1 MPSIRGTSQ
10 FKAIKGITIYG
21 VTGNTG
27 PQGPRG
33 NDFYGNTGATASFR
47 ITGITFSGYT
57 LISSFSNGITRAA
70 SGKLLGIT
78 GNTTVM
84 VGGKTGSTGTG
95 FVFVGATDERNITLR
110 KLRGSTGFK
119 SLVGITSDADTIT
132 ITVDRYD
139 GGFTL
144 SVGELSE
151 IIATDSS
158 GKLVGATLG
167 SAKYGNATDTVRI
180 NKANVFE
187 HVRGAN
193 QINDIVSAGGSVSGS
208 GGQSAQL
215 LMFIQA
221 SIEFTDSNNRSKTKT
236 LVLDVSSFKPDLVDP
251 VKYNISLSP
260 PPKYQTAFS
269 LFVTGATGDGTFSN
283 ARWGNVKWPL
293 GKAPCLIT
301 GESHL
306 IHFISGNDVWYGY
319 IFGQGTGS
327 TGKYFCDGDIPQFSA
342 TSEGQIALDFFSGL
356 TGACC
361 LGNNSCTLSTQ
372 EICTQNSGFFSGVG
386 TTCGTI
392 DSTSVCT
399 ESFGTCCIKNTI
411 DGKITTSCL
420 DNISPIN
427 CLSLNNDSIESI
439 FSGFN
444 TTCNEVDCNN
454 SFNALGA
461 CCDGAGNCEQATK
474 EDCILGGGSFNG
486 RGILCFSD
494 NSNPICSTGTGACCT
509 PTGICTQTTAEVC
522 LSSGSYY
529 HGNATTCAG
538 ITCSS
543 YLKCGGFLGVSLR
556 PGDII
561 GGGMVVGVYNPKS
574 SKLLGGSHAFS
585 RHGST
590 ADFIYGGETLANYYQ
605 SETDYV
611 GYGITGENCEV
622 LLNNDVDS
630 YYIIV
635 SLYPSSINEAGNFV
649 NPTEELAKKDTF
661 PWYGPG
667 IAWGPLLD
675 LTKYKYS
682 DFTYLDK
689 RYDSSYLQYG
699 EGYYGLTGESL
710 DNIKSVT
717 FQTCYSSRLNG
728 KDPVARLFT
737 RSVKASNGLW
747 NRNWG
752 IYNTIRMISADNA
765 HYIKLSV
772 SPYFTYSEFNSGI
785 TMSAIRALAAFDN
798 NVFTNTHGLTA
809 NPTALSDWFI
819 PSHDELAFLAANS
832 ITDSTNPYYGFDMNA
847 ALLSNSGIPLYDW
860 HWSSTG
866 SFDTTT
872 DQGIYTSGKPEHGSV
887 AWAIY
892 FDPNGESSQFT
903 VKKENRSAELKVRPI
918 RLMRCD
924 GKTPPINS
932 EQYKLWKT
940 PKLLRNSQ

>member
-1 MPSIRGTSQ
+1 MPSIRGSSQ
-10 FKAIKGITIYG
+10 FRSIKGITVYG
-21 VTGNTG
+21 VAGSTG

-33 NDFYGNTGATASFR
+33 NDYYGNTGATAYNI
-47 ITGITFSGYT
+47 ITGITLSGYT
-57 LISSFSNGITRAA
+57 LISSFSSGITRAA

-84 VGGKTGSTGTG
+84 VGGITGSTGTG
-95 FVFVGATDERNITLR
+95 FVFVGSADERNITIR
-110 KLRGSTGFK
+110 KIRGSTGFK
-119 SLVGITSDADTIT
+119 SLVGITNDNETIT

-139 GGFTL
+139 GGYTL
-144 SVGELSE
+144 SNGEFGE

-158 GKLVGATLG
+158 GNFVGATLG
-167 SAKYGNATDTVRI
+167 SAKYGTVTDIVRI

-193 QINDIVSAGGSVSGS
+193 QGYNDLTADIGSSSNNLVI
-208 GGQSAQL
+208 
-215 LMFIQA
+215 FIDA
-221 SIEFTDSNNRSKTKT
+221 NKEFTDSVNRSKAKT
-236 LVLDVSSFKPDLVDP
+236 VVLDVSSFLPFITSP
-251 VKYNISLSP
+251 VKYSINLSP
-260 PPKYQTAFS
+260 PPTYQTSFS
-269 LFVTGATGDGTFSN
+269 LFITGATGDGAFSN
-283 ARWGNVKWPL
+283 ITWINTIKWPL
-293 GKAPCLIT
+293 KKAPCLRT

-306 IHFISGNDVWYGY
+306 LHFISGNGVWYGY

-327 TGKYFCDGDIPQFSA
+327 TGKYFCSGT
-342 TSEGQIALDFFSGL
+342 TSPPTTQSQQNTLDYYSGL

-361 LGNNSCTLSTQ
+361 LGNNSCNISTY
-372 EICTQNSGFFSGVG
+372 EMCILNSGFFSEVG

-392 DSTSVCT
+392 GSTSVCT
-399 ESFGTCCIKNTI
+399 ESLGACCVTNSVDGKNT
-411 DGKITTSCL
+411 SYCL
-420 DNISPIN
+420 DNISPLD
-427 CLSLNNDSIESI
+427 CMSLNNDSVQSI

-444 TTCNEVDCNN
+444 TTCQDINCSN

-461 CCDGAGNCEQATK
+461 CCDGAGKCEQLTK
-474 EDCILGGGSFNG
+474 EDCIIAGGSFNG

-494 NSNPICSTGTGACCT
+494 NTDPICSSGTGACCT
-509 PTGICTQTTAEVC
+509 PSGTCTQTTAELC
-522 LSSGSYY
+522 LSSGSNY

-561 GGGMVVGVYNPKS
+561 GGGMVVGVYSPKS
-574 SKLLGGSHAFS
+574 SKLFGGSHAFS

-590 ADFIYGGETLANYYQ
+590 ADFMYGGETLANYYQ
-605 SETDYV
+605 SETDYI
-611 GYGITGENCEV
+611 GYGITGENCDV
-622 LLNNDVDS
+622 LLNNDIDS
-630 YYIIV
+630 YYVIV
-635 SLYPSSINEAGNFV
+635 SLYPSSVNDAGKFV
-649 NPTEELAKKDTF
+649 NPTEELAKTDTF

-667 IAWGPLLD
+667 VAWGPILD
-675 LTKYKYS
+675 LDKYKYAE
-682 DFTYLDK
+682 FTYLDK
-689 RYDSSYLQYG
+689 RYDASYLQYG
-699 EGYYGLTGESL
+699 EGYYGITGESL

-728 KDPVARLFT
+728 VDPVARLFT
-737 RSVKASNGLW
+737 RNVKTSNGLW

-772 SPYFTYSEFNSGI
+772 SPYFTYSEFNSGV
-785 TMSAIRALAAFDN
+785 TMSAVRALSAFDN
-798 NVFTNTHGLTA
+798 NDFTNTHGLTA

-819 PSHDELAFLAANS
+819 PSHDELAFLAANC

-847 ALLSNSGIPLYDW
+847 ALLDNSGIPLYDW

-866 SFDTTT
+866 SFDITT

-924 GKTPPINS
+924 GQTPLTSS